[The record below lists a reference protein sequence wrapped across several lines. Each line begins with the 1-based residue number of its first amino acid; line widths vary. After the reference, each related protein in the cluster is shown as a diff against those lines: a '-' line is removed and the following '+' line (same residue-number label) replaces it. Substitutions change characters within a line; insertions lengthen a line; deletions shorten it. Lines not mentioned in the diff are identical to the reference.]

1 MPVKPHGDYR
11 LNKPFLTPII
21 EIMADN
27 ARNKTFVVNYNP
39 IPDPIIIHP
48 GQFVMVWVP
57 GIDEIPMSVSKIGPD
72 SRIEITV
79 AKVGEATTALHALQ
93 EGDLLGIRG
102 PYGNWYQPKEGE
114 EVAIVIG
121 GGVGMASVR
130 PVFYDLVSVQNKSS
144 SGKKIKI
151 IGIEG
156 AKTQAELIFHEE
168 LTTLLPSPHAFHVS
182 TDDGSI
188 GFHGFATELLKKILK
203 EELETLQKRGI
214 SSDRITVFACG
225 PEIMLQKIY
234 EICEE
239 SSIHLQV
246 SLERMMRCGFGLC
259 GLCALEPTGLLVCKD
274 GPVFL
279 NHQLREMTDFGQ
291 FHRDF
296 SGKPYKI

>member
-11 LNKPFLTPII
+11 LNKPFLTPIV
-21 EIMADN
+21 EIVSDN
-27 ARNKTFVVNYNP
+27 ARNKTFVVDYNP

-72 SRIEITV
+72 FRIEISV
-79 AKVGEATTALHALQ
+79 AKVGEATEAIHALLV
-93 EGDLLGIRG
+93 GDLLGIRG

-114 EVAIVIG
+114 KVAIVIG

-130 PVFYDLVSVQNKSS
+130 PLFYDFVSAQKKSP
-144 SGKKIKI
+144 SGNTTKI

-156 AKTQAELIFHEE
+156 AKTQGELIFHAE
-168 LTTLLPSPHAFHVS
+168 LVALLPSPHAFHVS
-182 TDDGSI
+182 TDDGST
-188 GFHGFATELLKKILK
+188 GFHGFATDLFSQILK
-203 EELETLQKRGI
+203 EELQTLQKRGL
-214 SSDRITVFACG
+214 SSDCITVYACG
-225 PEIMLQKIY
+225 PEIMLKKIY

-239 SSIHLQV
+239 HTLPLQV

-274 GPVFL
+274 GPVFS
-279 NHQLREMTDFGQ
+279 NDQLREMTDFGR